1 MGERVTITYTSPA
14 TGIEY
19 RYTLCENEDGELVV
33 DRKSPE
39 FIVVAEADAAP

>member
-19 RYTLCENEDGELVV
+19 RYTLCENEKGELVI
-33 DRKSPE
+33 DRKSPD
-39 FIVVAEADAAP
+39 FIVVADDDAAP